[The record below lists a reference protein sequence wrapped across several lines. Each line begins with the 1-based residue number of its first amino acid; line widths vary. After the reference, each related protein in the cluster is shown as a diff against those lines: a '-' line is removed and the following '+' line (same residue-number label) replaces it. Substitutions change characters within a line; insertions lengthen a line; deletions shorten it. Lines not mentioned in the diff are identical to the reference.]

1 MVMLWRKRL
10 SAIGLA
16 LLLGVPSGY
25 ALLTGGARLAIWSTA
40 RQPGQYAVDHPYLSD
55 ALPWM
60 AMGLIGII
68 GSFAVLTNSR
78 RTLRWLWLPVV
89 TLVYCTLLPLQ
100 QEHGFFFHRATH
112 PMVGLPI
119 HWAHEM
125 TRHDL
130 DQITGTLAQQAIN
143 TGRFECPI
151 ERLSDRSRFTQ
162 AGESLAYTIQC
173 TNIPGPN
180 TPIVPS
186 RPATIVMTVSQD
198 EKEAWFRVSGLVSDT
213 GGVTEW
219 IKNYGGQDYIV
230 HHSVR
235 TDQKIL

>member
-10 SAIGLA
+10 SVIGLA
-16 LLLGVPSGY
+16 LLLSVPSGC
-25 ALLTGGARLAIWSTA
+25 ALLSGGARLAIWSTL
-40 RQPGQYAVDHPYLSD
+40 RQSNQYAVDHPYLSD
-55 ALPWM
+55 AIPWM

-68 GSFAVLTNSR
+68 GCVAVLTKGR
-78 RTLRWLWLPVV
+78 RTLWWLWLPIM

-100 QEHGFFFHRATH
+100 TKHGFFFHRATH
-112 PMVGLPI
+112 PMAGLPI
-119 HWAHEM
+119 HWAHAM
-125 TRHDL
+125 TRHDFN
-130 DQITGTLAQQAIN
+130 QITGTLAERAISK
-143 TGRFECPI
+143 GRFECPTDS
-151 ERLSDRSRFTQ
+151 LPSRSRFTQ
-162 AGESLAYTIQC
+162 AGESLAYTIPC

>member
-16 LLLGVPSGY
+16 LLLSVPSGC
-25 ALLTGGARLAIWSTA
+25 AFLTGGARLALWSTA
-40 RQPGQYAVDHPYLSD
+40 RQPHQYAVDYPYLSD
-55 ALPWM
+55 ATPWI

-68 GSFAVLTNSR
+68 GSFAVLTSRR
-78 RTLRWLWLPVV
+78 RTLWWLWLPVV

-100 QEHGFFFHRATH
+100 TQHGFFFHRATH

-119 HWAHEM
+119 HWAQAM

-130 DQITGTLAQQAIN
+130 NQITGTIAQQAISN
-143 TGRFECPI
+143 GRFECPTAS
-151 ERLSDRSRFTQ
+151 LSDRSRFTQ
-162 AGESLAYTIQC
+162 GGASLAYTIQC
-173 TNIPGPN
+173 TNLQNPN
-180 TPIVPS
+180 MPIVPL
-186 RPATIVMTVSQD
+186 RPATIFMTVSPD

-219 IKNYGGQDYIV
+219 IKNYGGYDYIV

-235 TDQKIL
+235 TDKKIL

>member
-1 MVMLWRKRL
+1 MIMPWHKRL

-16 LLLGVPSGY
+16 LLLSVPSGC
-25 ALLTGGARLAIWSTA
+25 AILTGGARLAIWSTA
-40 RQPGQYAVDHPYLSD
+40 RQPHQYAVNYPYLSD
-55 ALPWM
+55 AMPWM

-68 GSFAVLTNSR
+68 GSVAVLTSSR
-78 RTLRWLWLPVV
+78 RRLWWLWLPVV

-100 QEHGFFFHRATH
+100 TKHGFFFHRATH

-119 HWAHEM
+119 HWAQAM

-130 DQITGTLAQQAIN
+130 NQITGILAQQAVSK
-143 TGRFECPI
+143 GRFECPP
-151 ERLSDRSRFTQ
+151 ESLSNRSRFIQ
-162 AGESLAYTIQC
+162 AGALLSYTIQC
-173 TNIPGPN
+173 TNQQSTN
-180 TPIVPS
+180 TPIVPL

-213 GGVTEW
+213 GGVTDL

>member
-16 LLLGVPSGY
+16 LLLSVPSGC
-25 ALLTGGARLAIWSTA
+25 ALLTGGAHLALWSTA
-40 RQPGQYAVDHPYLSD
+40 RQSHQYAVDYPYLSD
-55 ALPWM
+55 ATPWI

-68 GSFAVLTNSR
+68 GSFAVLNSR
-78 RTLRWLWLPVV
+78 RRTLWWLLLPVV

-100 QEHGFFFHRATH
+100 TKHGFFFHRATH

-119 HWAHEM
+119 HWAQAM

-130 DQITGTLAQQAIN
+130 NQITGTIAQQAISK
-143 TGRFECPI
+143 GRFECPT
-151 ERLSDRSRFTQ
+151 ESLSDRSRFTQ
-162 AGESLAYTIQC
+162 GGASLAYTIQC
-173 TNIPGPN
+173 TNLQSPN
-180 TPIVPS
+180 MPIVPL
-186 RPATIVMTVSQD
+186 RPATIFMIVSLD
-198 EKEAWFRVSGLVSDT
+198 EKDAWFRVSGLVSHT

-219 IKNYGGQDYIV
+219 IKNYGGYDYIV